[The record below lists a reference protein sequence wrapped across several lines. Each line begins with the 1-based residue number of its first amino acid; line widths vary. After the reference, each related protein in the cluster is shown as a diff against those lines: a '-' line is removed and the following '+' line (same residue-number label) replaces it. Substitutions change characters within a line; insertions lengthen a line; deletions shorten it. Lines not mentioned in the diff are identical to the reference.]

1 MDIMYRNVIRASIV
15 AVSGVRGLA
24 LAVAA
29 ALVFY
34 RNRLTPF
41 M

>member
-15 AVSGVRGLA
+15 AVSGVRGLS
-24 LAVAA
+24 LVVAA

-34 RNRLTPF
+34 RNRLIPL

>member
-15 AVSGVRGLA
+15 AVSGVRSLA
-24 LAVAA
+24 LVGAA

-34 RNRLTPF
+34 RKHLIPLI
-41 M
+41 